1 MQDRHK
7 IGSMPV
13 YTEILDNPH
22 AGRIHKAASLLRQK
36 NRRETQRFLVEGPQG
51 VREAVRYAPDD
62 VLDVYADVSLSSVNG
77 GTVRQIIEDAD
88 AAGIY
93 VHLCTG
99 KTISSISSDS
109 QGILAVVSSSSVL
122 TEADHFLQPDPQ
134 HVHAHGGRFYIACWE
149 LRDPGNAGTI
159 IRTADA
165 AGCDGVILVGDCVD
179 ITNPKVVRSAA
190 GSLFHLPVASMGE
203 NEFFDFARSNGI
215 TVIAADAYGTPDN
228 PVTELP
234 EAVRVGVGKG
244 SPSSAILFGNEARGL
259 EDIMISRCDEAVRI
273 PLYGKAES
281 LNVAMS
287 VSVIAYTYAMA
298 RHVALDGDNCT
309 SESIEQ

>member
-1 MQDRHK
+1 MARCTVCSGLFCMHMGICMQDRHK

-99 KTISSISSDS
+99 K
-109 QGILAVVSSSSVL
+109 
-122 TEADHFLQPDPQ
+122 P
-134 HVHAHGGRFYIACWE
+134 Y
-149 LRDPGNAGTI
+149 
-159 IRTADA
+159 
-165 AGCDGVILVGDCVD
+165 
-179 ITNPKVVRSAA
+179 
-190 GSLFHLPVASMGE
+190 LP
-203 NEFFDFARSNGI
+203 
-215 TVIAADAYGTPDN
+215 
-228 PVTELP
+228 
-234 EAVRVGVGKG
+234 
-244 SPSSAILFGNEARGL
+244 
-259 EDIMISRCDEAVRI
+259 
-273 PLYGKAES
+273 
-281 LNVAMS
+281 
-287 VSVIAYTYAMA
+287 
-298 RHVALDGDNCT
+298 
-309 SESIEQ
+309 